1 MWGASGEGSG
11 GALCGDLGLPRSVCQ
26 SWNLCWAARPTPGR
40 AAGTHRVHVDAI
52 GIGPGV
58 LEVLFEALPQRVGDL
73 VEADELP
80 HPEHLRVVA
89 GRARVQPLDDGR
101 HVAEDAGVHEG
112 WGHG

>member
-1 MWGASGEGSG
+1 MLSPCSLQPTTSAIT
-11 GALCGDLGLPRSVCQ
+11 AQ
-26 SWNLCWAARPTPGR
+26 RP
-40 AAGTHRVHVDAI
+40 HRIHVDAI
-52 GIGPGV
+52 GVGPGM
-58 LEVLFEALPQRVGDL
+58 LEILLEALAQWVGDL